1 MVGAFFQLGLGL
13 TEIGF
18 LVFIHLFG
26 LILAQAAAEV
36 GEVGFDAVLLVLVQL
51 LFAFGKSL
59 VHLVGQHLGLIVQI
73 QPLLAAAVLG
83 LVGGSVCHGALDL
96 IFRKVGAAGDGDV
109 LLPAGAKVFGRHFE
123 KFLSNVSHT
132 ALTSGPFLCIQKSIG
147 NMKKIFEKI
156 VEGILACSG
165 FVTSLTI
172 VLIVV
177 FLFSEALGLFS
188 SKVIEEGYV
197 LALNKENRVSELT
210 PAQIK
215 DVFDEELTNWNEVGG
230 EDLPIRL
237 FRLEDITQYYTE
249 EQLGASYENAG
260 ACITE
265 LVERTPGIIAFVP
278 QQFVVR
284 PDSVHLLKDNTISV
298 KDVFAGA
305 EWFPTAT
312 PAAQFGF
319 LPLITGTLWVSL
331 FAILFALPF
340 GLSVAIYMSEVAN
353 SRVRNLL
360 KPIIELLSGI
370 PSVVYGFFGLIV
382 IVPFLQQVFDLP
394 VGESGL
400 AGSIVLAIMALPTII
415 TVTEDAMRNCPRAM
429 REASLALGA
438 SQWQTIY
445 KVVIPYSISG
455 ITSGVVLGIGRAVGE
470 TMAVLMVTGNAA
482 VIPHTI
488 LEPLRTIPATIAA
501 ELGEA
506 PAGGPHYEA
515 LFLLG
520 VVLFFISLL
529 INFTVE
535 AVSPRR
541 K

>member
-1 MVGAFFQLGLGL
+1 
-13 TEIGF
+13 
-18 LVFIHLFG
+18 
-26 LILAQAAAEV
+26 
-36 GEVGFDAVLLVLVQL
+36 
-51 LFAFGKSL
+51 
-59 VHLVGQHLGLIVQI
+59 
-73 QPLLAAAVLG
+73 
-83 LVGGSVCHGALDL
+83 
-96 IFRKVGAAGDGDV
+96 
-109 LLPAGAKVFGRHFE
+109 
-123 KFLSNVSHT
+123 
-132 ALTSGPFLCIQKSIG
+132 
-147 NMKKIFEKI
+147 MKKIFEKI

-197 LALNKENRVSELT
+197 LALNKENRVGELT

-215 DVFDEELTNWNEVGG
+215 NVFDEELTNWNEVGG

-237 FRLEDITQYYTE
+237 FRLEDITLYYTE

-278 QQFVVR
+278 QQFIVR

-360 KPIIELLSGI
+360 KPIIELLRGI
-370 PSVVYGFFGLIV
+370 PSGGLGFFRLIGNF
-382 IVPFLQQVFDLP
+382 PFFHHVVNLP

-400 AGSIVLAIMALPTII
+400 VGSIVLAIMALPTII

-506 PAGGPHYEA
+506 PAGGAHYEA